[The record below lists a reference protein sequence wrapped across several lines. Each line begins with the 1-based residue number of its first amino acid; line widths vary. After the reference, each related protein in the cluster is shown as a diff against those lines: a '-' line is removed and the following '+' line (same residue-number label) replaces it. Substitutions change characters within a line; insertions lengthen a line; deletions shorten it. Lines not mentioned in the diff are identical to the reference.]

1 MTSEGRILCVN
12 MVYFNNNVLEEGQK
26 VRSRWCH
33 RRGLLRCPRI
43 EQQALRIRCGKGSMD
58 KKRA

>member
-1 MTSEGRILCVN
+1 MTCEGRILCVN

-33 RRGLLRCPRI
+33 RRGLRCPRI
-43 EQQALRIRCGKGSMD
+43 EQQALQIRCGKGSMD
-58 KKRA
+58 ERRT